1 MVRTAV
7 ALRGHIAYTDA
18 FFPLAFL
25 NWGEA
30 ENLGW
35 SWQLTFVISSLS
47 ACLLLVVIARQKT
60 ESIRPGDATL
70 AGLCLVAL
78 PLTGGAGL
86 IYVPALAAWAAIGAY
101 TEWRSIRDWGRSS
114 AVILTVA
121 VVLLLVISG
130 LYFVQYQRAYWN
142 PPSPSLLADI
152 RTAGALLALSI
163 GPAAKLSW
171 AGFAAAIL
179 LFFFAT
185 GWLVVRRATRPDSG
199 AGRVRLCGMLC
210 YGVALVCLALAIG
223 EGRAGLVGRYGMP
236 IRYSLLALPVLCW
249 AYFAWELYG
258 TERRR
263 LVHTALF
270 AGMML
275 LAPLNH
281 HFGMQWTAYYANG
294 MNAFESDIRAG
305 VPAFVLCNQYQNF
318 LMHWDGESLCAGMR
332 TLRQAGVGIFPKIF
346 PDPVTTEIPAVSSPT
361 GSPQWV
367 YAIRL
372 YLTEAATSKG
382 DWLNISW
389 GGGRQRI
396 RLDEVNPGEQKSY
409 LVWVNG
415 PVGNLELQSN
425 KEPVALHV
433 AKASFLVPG
442 AASPR

>member
-1 MVRTAV
+1 M
-7 ALRGHIAYTDA
+7 
-18 FFPLAFL
+18 
-25 NWGEA
+25 
-30 ENLGW
+30 
-35 SWQLTFVISSLS
+35 
-47 ACLLLVVIARQKT
+47 ARKA
-60 ESIRPGDATL
+60 GD
-70 AGLCLVAL
+70 
-78 PLTGGAGL
+78 
-86 IYVPALAAWAAIGAY
+86 W
-101 TEWRSIRDWGRSS
+101 
-114 AVILTVA
+114 
-121 VVLLLVISG
+121 
-130 LYFVQYQRAYWN
+130 
-142 PPSPSLLADI
+142 
-152 RTAGALLALSI
+152 
-163 GPAAKLSW
+163 
-171 AGFAAAIL
+171 
-179 LFFFAT
+179 
-185 GWLVVRRATRPDSG
+185 
-199 AGRVRLCGMLC
+199 
-210 YGVALVCLALAIG
+210 
-223 EGRAGLVGRYGMP
+223 
-236 IRYSLLALPVLCW
+236 
-249 AYFAWELYG
+249 
-258 TERRR
+258 
-263 LVHTALF
+263 
-270 AGMML
+270 L

-372 YLTEAATSKG
+372 YLTEAATLKG